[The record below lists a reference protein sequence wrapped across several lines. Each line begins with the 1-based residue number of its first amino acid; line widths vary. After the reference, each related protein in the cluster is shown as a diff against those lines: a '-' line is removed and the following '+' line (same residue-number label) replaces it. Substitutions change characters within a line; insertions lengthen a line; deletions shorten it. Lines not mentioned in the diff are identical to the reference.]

1 MTQKSVRL
9 YNPGPINVS
18 DDTFAAMSAAM
29 IGHRGNDFVKL
40 YEDIHPKLQALFG
53 TDGPVYLSTSSAWG
67 VMEASVRNLTQKKV
81 LNCLCRNRVNRHYEN
96 HFGRPCRESLDE
108 TLGDDF

>member
-1 MTQKSVRL
+1 MQTKMSDIYQQKYQYNLIHVSKSVRL

-18 DDTFAAMSAAM
+18 DDTFNAMGAAM

-53 TDGPVYLSTSSAWG
+53 TEGPVYLSTSSAWG
-67 VMEASVRNLTQKKV
+67 VMEAAVRNLTQKK
-81 LNCLCRNRVNRHYEN
+81 
-96 HFGRPCRESLDE
+96 F
-108 TLGDDF
+108 